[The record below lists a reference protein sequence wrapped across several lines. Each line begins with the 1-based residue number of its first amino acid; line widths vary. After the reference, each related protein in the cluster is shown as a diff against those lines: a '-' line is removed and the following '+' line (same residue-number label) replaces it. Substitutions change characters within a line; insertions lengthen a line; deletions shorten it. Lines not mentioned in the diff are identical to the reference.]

1 MKNRRRNDEWMDEFA
16 YKIAL
21 SAPCVCMGILAAIVW
36 AVILKLLNSIVFKI
50 IVSIPAVILLVSIA
64 ILLYEIW
71 RGDFTDNH

>member
-1 MKNRRRNDEWMDEFA
+1 MNNKINDKWIDEFA

-21 SAPCVCMGILAAIVW
+21 SAPCVCMGAIAAIVW
-36 AVILKLLNSIVFKI
+36 AVILKLLNSMVFKI

-71 RGDFTDNH
+71 RGDFEDN

>member
-1 MKNRRRNDEWMDEFA
+1 MKNKRNDEWVEEFA

-21 SAPCVCMGILAAIVW
+21 SAPCVCMGTLAALVW

-71 RGDFTDNH
+71 RGDFEDDY

>member
-1 MKNRRRNDEWMDEFA
+1 MKNRRNDEWMEAFA

-21 SAPCVCMGILAAIVW
+21 SAPCVCMGTLAALVW
-36 AVILKLLNSIVFKI
+36 AVILKLLNSMVFKV

-71 RGDFTDNH
+71 RGDFEDND

>member
-1 MKNRRRNDEWMDEFA
+1 MKNRRNDKWIDEFA

-21 SAPCVCMGILAAIVW
+21 SAPCVCMGALAALVW
-36 AVILKLLNSIVFKI
+36 AVILKLLNSMVFKV

-71 RGDFTDNH
+71 RGDFTDDH

>member
-1 MKNRRRNDEWMDEFA
+1 MKNRRNGKWIDEFA

-21 SAPCVCMGILAAIVW
+21 SAPCVCMGAIAAIVW
-36 AVILKLLNSIVFKI
+36 AVILKLLNSMVFKI

-71 RGDFTDNH
+71 RGDFEDN

>member
-1 MKNRRRNDEWMDEFA
+1 MKNRRRNDEWMDAFA

-21 SAPCVCMGILAAIVW
+21 SAQCVCMGTLVTLVW
-36 AVILKLLNSIVFKI
+36 AVIFKLLNSMVFKI

-71 RGDFTDNH
+71 RGDFEDND

>member
-1 MKNRRRNDEWMDEFA
+1 MKNRRNDEWVDAFA

-21 SAPCVCMGILAAIVW
+21 SAPCVCMGILAALVW
-36 AVILKLLNSIVFKI
+36 AVILKLLNSMVFKI

-71 RGDFTDNH
+71 RGDFEDND

>member
-1 MKNRRRNDEWMDEFA
+1 MKNKRDDEWMDEFA

-21 SAPCVCMGILAAIVW
+21 SAPCVCMGTLAAIVW
-36 AVILKLLNSIVFKI
+36 AVILKLLNSLVFKI

-71 RGDFTDNH
+71 RGDFTDDH

>member
-1 MKNRRRNDEWMDEFA
+1 MKNRRRNDEWMDAFA

-21 SAPCVCMGILAAIVW
+21 SAPCVCMGTLFTLVW
-36 AVILKLLNSIVFKI
+36 AVILKLLNSMVFKI

-71 RGDFTDNH
+71 RGDFEDDY

>member
-1 MKNRRRNDEWMDEFA
+1 MKNKRDDDWMDEFA

-21 SAPCVCMGILAAIVW
+21 SAPCVCMGTLAAIVW
-36 AVILKLLNSIVFKI
+36 AVILKLLNSLVFKI
-50 IVSIPAVILLVSIA
+50 IVSIPAVILMVSIA

>member
-1 MKNRRRNDEWMDEFA
+1 MRNRRNDKWIDEFA

-21 SAPCVCMGILAAIVW
+21 SAPCVSIGTLVALVW
-36 AVILKLLNSIVFKI
+36 AVILKLLNSMVFKI

-71 RGDFTDNH
+71 RGDFEDN

>member
-1 MKNRRRNDEWMDEFA
+1 MKNKRDDEWMDEFA

-36 AVILKLLNSIVFKI
+36 AVILKLLNSIVFKV

>member
-1 MKNRRRNDEWMDEFA
+1 MKNKRNDEWMDEFA

-36 AVILKLLNSIVFKI
+36 AVILKLLNSLVFKV
-50 IVSIPAVILLVSIA
+50 IVSIPAAILLVSIA

-71 RGDFTDNH
+71 RGDFTD

>member
-1 MKNRRRNDEWMDEFA
+1 MKNRRNDKWVEEFA

-21 SAPCVCMGILAAIVW
+21 SAPCVCMGALAALVW
-36 AVILKLLNSIVFKI
+36 AVILKLLNSMVFKI

-71 RGDFTDNH
+71 RGDFEDN

>member
-1 MKNRRRNDEWMDEFA
+1 MKNRRNDKWIDEFA

-21 SAPCVCMGILAAIVW
+21 SAPCVCMGALAAIVW
-36 AVILKLLNSIVFKI
+36 AVILKLLNSMVFKI

-71 RGDFTDNH
+71 RGDFEDN

>member
-1 MKNRRRNDEWMDEFA
+1 MKNKRSDKWIDEFA

-21 SAPCVCMGILAAIVW
+21 SAPCVCMGTLAAIVW
-36 AVILKLLNSIVFKI
+36 AVILKFLNSMVFKI

-71 RGDFTDNH
+71 RGDFEDN

>member
-1 MKNRRRNDEWMDEFA
+1 MKNRRNDEWVDAFA

-21 SAPCVCMGILAAIVW
+21 SAPCVCIGALAAIVW
-36 AVILKLLNSIVFKI
+36 AVILKLLNSMVFKI

-71 RGDFTDNH
+71 RGDFEDND

>member
-1 MKNRRRNDEWMDEFA
+1 MKNKRDDEWMDEFA

-36 AVILKLLNSIVFKI
+36 SVILKLLNSIVFEI

>member
-1 MKNRRRNDEWMDEFA
+1 MKNKRDDEWMDEFA
-16 YKIAL
+16 YKIVL

-36 AVILKLLNSIVFKI
+36 AVILKLLNSIVFKV

>member
-1 MKNRRRNDEWMDEFA
+1 MKNKRDDEWMDEFA

-21 SAPCVCMGILAAIVW
+21 SAPCVCMGTLAAIVW
-36 AVILKLLNSIVFKI
+36 AVILKLLNSLVFKI
-50 IVSIPAVILLVSIA
+50 IISIPAVILLLSIA

>member
-1 MKNRRRNDEWMDEFA
+1 MKNKRDDEWMDEFA

-21 SAPCVCMGILAAIVW
+21 SAPCVCMGTLAAIVW
-36 AVILKLLNSIVFKI
+36 AVILKLLNSLVFEI

-71 RGDFTDNH
+71 RGDFTDDH

>member
-1 MKNRRRNDEWMDEFA
+1 MKNRRNDEWVEELA

-21 SAPCVCMGILAAIVW
+21 SAPCVCMGALSAIVW
-36 AVILKLLNSIVFKI
+36 AVILKLLNSMVFKI

-71 RGDFTDNH
+71 RGDFEDND

>member
-1 MKNRRRNDEWMDEFA
+1 MKNRRNDKWIDEFA

-21 SAPCVCMGILAAIVW
+21 SAPCVCMGAIAAIVW
-36 AVILKLLNSIVFKI
+36 AVILKLLNSMVFKI

-71 RGDFTDNH
+71 RGDFEDN

>member
-1 MKNRRRNDEWMDEFA
+1 MKNKRDDEWMDEFA

-21 SAPCVCMGILAAIVW
+21 SAPCVCMGPLAAIVW
-36 AVILKLLNSIVFKI
+36 AVILKLLNSLVFKI

-71 RGDFTDNH
+71 RGDFTDDH